1 GTAGLLPS
9 PDHDRVRNI
18 IASPLAGRLDG
29 HHDLGDL
36 PEQVDAALLASRD
49 ATGLSGRFL
58 FGLDDGSGDVL
69 AHSPDLTAVAGAGA
83 ARGALRVHVA
93 GRDAGVD
100 VPARDIATVLVD
112 VAAEFARRSG
122 GAWRIPGSGGVHD
135 LVVVALADHPH
146 SAPGPPGTAPGPGTG
161 VGPRVGWIDTAD
173 GLVTLLGV
181 VPFGV
186 VSARLAEFLGAV
198 DRPST
203 ISADRVIGLHGLTE
217 GMAEQV
223 VRVLAPMGMVFDAA
237 SPWVEVTACTGLPG
251 CSRSLTDVRYDA
263 ADAVRTGTLPVAGP
277 QHWVGCDR
285 ACGHRPR
292 RAGHRDACRL
302 PRGPP
307 PAYRLSN
314 EDAMSYEYVTDGP
327 EIYRQSFATIRAE
340 AELDRF
346 PDDVSRVVV
355 RMIHACGQV
364 DLAGDVAYSPGVVT
378 AARTALAAGAPILA
392 DAHMVASGVTR

>member
-1 GTAGLLPS
+1 MTSHHREPAPAPGPGDRCPGVLRTFPAADGGIARLRFPGGRLRPGDWAALAGIATDHGGDVHLTSRGNVQIRGIRDEPLLQERVGTAGLLPS

-100 VPARDIATVLVD
+100 VPARDIATGLVD
-112 VAAEFARRSG
+112 V
-122 GAWRIPGSGGVHD
+122 
-135 LVVVALADHPH
+135 ADHPH
-146 SAPGPPGTAPGPGTG
+146 SAPGPAGTAPGPGTG

-217 GMAEQV
+217 GMAE
-223 VRVLAPMGMVFDAA
+223 
-237 SPWVEVTACTGLPG
+237 
-251 CSRSLTDVRYDA
+251 
-263 ADAVRTGTLPVAGP
+263 
-277 QHWVGCDR
+277 
-285 ACGHRPR
+285 
-292 RAGHRDACRL
+292 
-302 PRGPP
+302 
-307 PAYRLSN
+307 
-314 EDAMSYEYVTDGP
+314 
-327 EIYRQSFATIRAE
+327 
-340 AELDRF
+340 
-346 PDDVSRVVV
+346 
-355 RMIHACGQV
+355 
-364 DLAGDVAYSPGVVT
+364 
-378 AARTALAAGAPILA
+378 
-392 DAHMVASGVTR
+392 

>member
-1 GTAGLLPS
+1 MTSHHREPAPAPGPGDRCPGVLRTFPAADGGIARLRFPGGRLRPGDWAALAGIATDHGGDVHLTSRGNVQIRGIRDEPLLQERVGTAGLLPS

-285 ACGHRPR
+285 ACGDTGRGERVTATPAGYRVGRPR
-292 RAGHRDACRL
+292 R
-302 PRGPP
+302 
-307 PAYRLSN
+307 
-314 EDAMSYEYVTDGP
+314 TD
-327 EIYRQSFATIRAE
+327 
-340 AELDRF
+340 
-346 PDDVSRVVV
+346 
-355 RMIHACGQV
+355 
-364 DLAGDVAYSPGVVT
+364 
-378 AARTALAAGAPILA
+378 
-392 DAHMVASGVTR
+392 